1 MSTERLILSQ
11 GIRCKLTSNG
21 LVGIEQS
28 IVNTTNESSSNYFD
42 CFPSIDSSTVP
53 GLLHYKDILYCRL
66 LEEDLFEINYAQHTK
81 GSIDIK
87 KLVAKIEDPSKQL
100 KFNTTAEL
108 GTIINQNA
116 YENSQVSPSILIL
129 INPNGGQGKAS
140 DIFDKDIKPVLQA
153 AHVTLEIIE
162 TKYSGH
168 ARDIAKDLD
177 ISKYDLIVCCS
188 GDGIPHEVINGF
200 YQHPDKGVEAFNKLA
215 VTQLPCGSG
224 NALSLSTHGTNDAK
238 LATVR
243 MLKSRR
249 TKLDLMAVTQA
260 TDEGGE
266 LTSLSFCSQC
276 YGAVADSDIGT
287 EHLRWMGPI
296 RFDLG
301 VAHKVFTRAKYPCD
315 LFVKYQTQTKEEL
328 IDFFNENYETQKSK
342 TVKELTE
349 EDFKLQAPKLTDEP
363 PNDWIEVD
371 DSIASNISI
380 FYVGKVP
387 MVSSDTQFFPAAL
400 PNDGSMDLII
410 TDVNTPLMD
419 SVKALL
425 SVDKGRHIDFEGVIH
440 NKISAYRLVPRLADN
455 SKHYISIDGEN
466 FPFRTMQVEVLPGIL
481 TGLLDNGLFV
491 DTSLTKR

>member
-1 MSTERLILSQ
+1 MSTERLISTQ

-21 LVGIEQS
+21 LVGIDQLLVS
-28 IVNTTNESSSNYFD
+28 DTAESSNNYFD
-42 CFPSIDSSTVP
+42 CFPSIDSSAVAGTLP
-53 GLLHYKDILYCRL
+53 FKDILYCSVL
-66 LEEDLFEINYAQHTK
+66 DDDVYEISYAQSHK
-81 GSIDIK
+81 NSIVTK
-87 KLVAKIEDPSKQL
+87 KLMAQIEDPTRQF
-100 KFNTTAEL
+100 KFSSPTEL
-108 GTIINQNA
+108 CKIINDKA

-140 DIFDKDIKPVLQA
+140 RIFDEDIKPVLQA
-153 AHVTLEIIE
+153 AHVSLEVME

-177 ISKYDLIVCCS
+177 ISKYDMIVCCS

-200 YQHPDKGVEAFNKLA
+200 YQHPDRGVAAFNKLA

-238 LATVR
+238 VATLR

-260 TDEGGE
+260 TDDGGE

-301 VAHKVFTRAKYPCD
+301 VAHKVFTRARYPCD
-315 LFVKYQTQTKEEL
+315 LYVKYQTQTKEEL
-328 IDFFNENYETQKSK
+328 IDFFNENYENQKSK
-342 TVKELTE
+342 SLKVLTE
-349 EDFKLQAPKLTDEP
+349 DDFKLLAPKLTDKP
-363 PNDWIEVD
+363 PTDWIEVD

-380 FYVGKVP
+380 FYIGKVP

-400 PNDGSMDLII
+400 PNDGSMDMII

-425 SVDKGRHIDFEGVIH
+425 SVDKGRHIDYDGVLH
-440 NKISAYRLVPRLADN
+440 NKISAYRLVPKLPEHSN
-455 SKHYISIDGEN
+455 HYISIDGEN

-491 DTSLTKR
+491 DTSLKK